1 MSDSQETEN
10 KKMKNILNFDIQS
23 KVVEYQIL
31 SEQQNNRFFEFK
43 NTLLG
48 NYSSKLFLKNK
59 IEPTKKI

>member
-48 NYSSKLFLKNK
+48 NYSSKLF
-59 IEPTKKI
+59 